1 MFSNFSIEK
10 FKRIVVPPNHS
21 LKTLS
26 EIKTLQAGPLD
37 TDYADTYDNIVNV
50 FKNLFRN
57 RTRKYPKKLVKDLL
71 THSEPIILSIKNYH
85 NRQRPNVVANYLSLN
100 FRYHKM
106 KSAQTPS
113 FPSGHSAQAKLV
125 ALMLSDLYPEMHN
138 EFITAAN
145 HISKSRIAARVHYE
159 SDKKVGEELGESL
172 YNHLKNA

>member
-10 FKRIVVPPNHS
+10 FKRIVIPSYHS
-21 LKTLS
+21 LKTIS
-26 EIKTLQAGPLD
+26 EIKKLQAGPLD
-37 TDYADTYDNIVNV
+37 KDYANMYDNIEKV
-50 FKNLFRN
+50 FKNLFKN
-57 RTRKYPKKLVKDLL
+57 RVRKYPEKLVNDLL
-71 THSEPIILSIKNYH
+71 TKSEPVILSIKNYH
-85 NRQRPNVVANYLSLN
+85 NRNRPNVVASYLGLN

-172 YNHLKNA
+172 YNHIKNA